1 LFLVYLLGKGE
12 VILVGKTKITKQ
24 FIITQTVLYVFIMA
38 FVITFK
44 LIFGDKNVLV
54 GVMGIT
60 AMLMLTQINLTV
72 SPGKNLVKLLII
84 NLGIGILTY
93 LANLN
98 IWAAIPI
105 NFIGIFIIA
114 YTFYYNLKSPV
125 YLPFTLQ
132 YMFLLATPITVAEL
146 PMRLLSL
153 LVAPIGIMLIQFAI
167 NKNKTTKVG
176 NKIIVGIC
184 DNLIKKINNNENK
197 LAINKAIK
205 SNANEFRKI
214 IYDNRKDNFYVTEE
228 GRIKLNIVIILE
240 KLSNLLDEN
249 TTNKQVLNDLII
261 CLQEVKNSLG
271 KEDDLKNITDTI
283 SRILNNYK
291 KDNIHDLVS
300 LRILN
305 TINMLNISLEELK
318 LLGKENYNI
327 IKASKDIPETYKM
340 VNIHKKEF
348 YTKSVKFSYAI
359 RVSLGIT
366 ISAFI
371 ADYFNFPEG
380 RWIYFTAFAIIIP
393 IYELSKKKLRD
404 RMFATLVGGAII
416 VISFTIFKNM
426 LIRMLI
432 IMVAGYLRSYTSTYR
447 YGTICTTICAIGA
460 AAMTGGAVILTIDRI
475 VFVILGTIIAI
486 IINRFILPV
495 RMKDANEELLGT
507 YRQVLYGMLNEVYEE
522 AINKNDN
529 THEMDTLLL
538 VTTMIEERLAVNNG
552 DSITEEYNSYFDK
565 LRILII
571 DIYQLYTLIRI
582 SEIKN
587 NNIENIVEDLKVL
600 SNIDNIDISNKIKDV
615 EEHIKTAN
623 GIDNKIIFSSLRGV
637 LSEIKEIKDM
647 NKVLN
652 KKAI

>member
-1 LFLVYLLGKGE
+1 MAC
-12 VILVGKTKITKQ
+12 KTKITKQ
-24 FIITQTVLYVFIMA
+24 FIISQTILYVFIMA

-44 LIFGDKNVLV
+44 FIFGDKNILV

-60 AMLMLTQINLTV
+60 AILMLTQINLTV
-72 SPGKNLVKLLII
+72 SPGKNLVKLIII
-84 NLGIGILTY
+84 NLGIGIFTY

-98 IWAAIPI
+98 VWAAIPI

-114 YTFYYNLKSPV
+114 YTFYYNLKTPV

-132 YMFLLATPITVAEL
+132 YMFLLATPITAAEL

-153 LVAPIGIMLIQFAI
+153 LVAPIGIMLIQFVV

-176 NKIIVGIC
+176 NKLIGGIC
-184 DNLIKKINNNENK
+184 DNLIKKINNDENK
-197 LAINKAIK
+197 VEINEAIK
-205 SNANEFRKI
+205 KNANDFRKI

-240 KLSNLLDEN
+240 KLSNLLDEK
-249 TTNKQVLNDLII
+249 TTNKQILNDLII
-261 CLQEVKNSLG
+261 CLQELKRSLG
-271 KEDDLKNITDTI
+271 KEEDLRNITDITGNI
-283 SRILNNYK
+283 INNYK
-291 KDNIHDLVS
+291 KDNSYDLVS
-300 LRILN
+300 LKILN
-305 TINMLNISLEELK
+305 TINMLNISLKELK
-318 LLGKENYNI
+318 SLGKENYNT
-327 IKASKDIPETYKM
+327 IKSSKDVPEKYKM
-340 VNIHKKEF
+340 INIHKREF
-348 YTKSVKFSYAI
+348 YTSSVKFSYAI

-366 ISAFI
+366 IAAFI
-371 ADYFNFPEG
+371 ADYFKLPEG

-416 VISFTIFKNM
+416 VLSFTIFKNA

-460 AAMTGGAVILTIDRI
+460 AAMTGGAVVLTIDRI
-475 VFVILGTIIAI
+475 VFVIFGTIIAI

-495 RMKDANEELLGT
+495 RMKDANNELLGT
-507 YRQVLYGMLNEVYEE
+507 YNEVVHGMLNKVYEE
-522 AINKNDN
+522 AINTGDN

-552 DSITEEYNSYFDK
+552 DSITEEYSSYFDK

-571 DIYQLYTLIRI
+571 DIYQLYTLVRI
-582 SEIKN
+582 NKA
-587 NNIENIVEDLKVL
+587 ENSKVEYLIEDLKGL
-600 SNIDNIDISNKIKDV
+600 SNIDNIDINNKIKGV
-615 EEHIKTAN
+615 EEHIKIAN
-623 GIDNKIIFSSLRGV
+623 GIDNKIIFASLRGV
-637 LSEIKEIKDM
+637 LTEIKELRGI
-647 NKVLN
+647 NKLLD
-652 KKAI
+652 KSAI

>member
-1 LFLVYLLGKGE
+1 MA
-12 VILVGKTKITKQ
+12 GKTKITKQ
-24 FIITQTVLYVFIMA
+24 FIISQTILYVFIMA

-44 LIFGDKNVLV
+44 IIFGDKNILV

-60 AMLMLTQINLTV
+60 AILMLTQINLTV

-84 NLGIGILTY
+84 NLGIGIFTY

-98 IWAAIPI
+98 IWAAITI
-105 NFIGIFIIA
+105 NFIGIFVIA
-114 YTFYYNLKSPV
+114 YTFYYNLKTPV

-132 YMFLLATPITVAEL
+132 YMFLLATPITAAEL

-153 LVAPIGIMLIQFAI
+153 LVAPIGIMLIQFVV

-176 NKIIVGIC
+176 NKLIGGIC
-184 DNLIKKINNNENK
+184 DNLIKKINNDENK
-197 LAINKAIK
+197 VEINEAIK
-205 SNANEFRKI
+205 KNANDFRKI

-240 KLSNLLDEN
+240 KLSNLLDEK
-249 TTNKQVLNDLII
+249 TTNKQILNDLII
-261 CLQEVKNSLG
+261 CLQELKRSLG
-271 KEDDLKNITDTI
+271 KEEDLRNITDITGNI
-283 SRILNNYK
+283 INNYK
-291 KDNIHDLVS
+291 KDNSYDLVS

-305 TINMLNISLEELK
+305 TINMLNISLKELK
-318 LLGKENYNI
+318 SLGKENYNT
-327 IKASKDIPETYKM
+327 IKSSKDVPEKYKM
-340 VNIHKKEF
+340 TNIHKREF
-348 YTKSVKFSYAI
+348 YTSSVKFSYAI

-366 ISAFI
+366 IAAFI
-371 ADYFNFPEG
+371 ADYFKLPEG

-416 VISFTIFKNM
+416 VLSFTIFKNA

-460 AAMTGGAVILTIDRI
+460 AAMTGGAVVLTIDRI
-475 VFVILGTIIAI
+475 VFVIFGTIIAI

-495 RMKDANEELLGT
+495 RMKDANNELLGT
-507 YRQVLYGMLNEVYEE
+507 YNEVVHGMLNKVYEE
-522 AINKNDN
+522 AINTGDN

-552 DSITEEYNSYFDK
+552 DSITEEYSSYFDK

-571 DIYQLYTLIRI
+571 DIYQLYTLVRI
-582 SEIKN
+582 NKA
-587 NNIENIVEDLKVL
+587 ENSKVEYLIEDLKGL
-600 SNIDNIDISNKIKDV
+600 SNIDNIDINNKIKGV

-623 GIDNKIIFSSLRGV
+623 GIDNKIIFASLRGV
-637 LSEIKEIKDM
+637 LTEIKELRGI
-647 NKVLN
+647 NKLLD
-652 KKAI
+652 KSAI

>member
-1 LFLVYLLGKGE
+1 MAE
-12 VILVGKTKITKQ
+12 KTKITNQ
-24 FIITQTVLYVFIMA
+24 FIISQTILYVFIMA

-44 LIFGDKNVLV
+44 IIFGDKNILV

-60 AMLMLTQINLTV
+60 AILMLTQINLTV
-72 SPGKNLVKLLII
+72 SPGKNLVKLIII
-84 NLGIGILTY
+84 NLGIGIFTY

-98 IWAAIPI
+98 VWAAIPI

-114 YTFYYNLKSPV
+114 YTFYYNLKTPV

-132 YMFLLATPITVAEL
+132 YMFLLATPITAAEL

-153 LVAPIGIMLIQFAI
+153 LVAPIGIMLIQFVV

-176 NKIIVGIC
+176 NKLIGGIC
-184 DNLIKKINNNENK
+184 DNIIKKINNDENK
-197 LAINKAIK
+197 VEINEAIK
-205 SNANEFRKI
+205 KNANDFRKI

-240 KLSNLLDEN
+240 KLSNLLDEK
-249 TTNKQVLNDLII
+249 TTNKQILNDLII
-261 CLQEVKNSLG
+261 CLQELKRSLG
-271 KEDDLKNITDTI
+271 KEEDLRNITDITGNI
-283 SRILNNYK
+283 INNYK
-291 KDNIHDLVS
+291 KDNSYDLVS
-300 LRILN
+300 LKILN
-305 TINMLNISLEELK
+305 TINMLNISLKELK
-318 LLGKENYNI
+318 SLGKENYNT
-327 IKASKDIPETYKM
+327 IKSSKDVPEKYKM
-340 VNIHKKEF
+340 INIHKREF
-348 YTKSVKFSYAI
+348 YTSSVKFSYAI

-366 ISAFI
+366 IAAFI
-371 ADYFNFPEG
+371 ADYFKLPEG

-416 VISFTIFKNM
+416 VLSFTIFKNA

-460 AAMTGGAVILTIDRI
+460 AAMTGGAVVLTIDRI
-475 VFVILGTIIAI
+475 VFVIFGTIIAI

-495 RMKDANEELLGT
+495 RMKDANNELLGT
-507 YRQVLYGMLNEVYEE
+507 YNEVVHGMLNKVYEE
-522 AINKNDN
+522 AINTGDN

-552 DSITEEYNSYFDK
+552 DSITEEYSSYFDK

-571 DIYQLYTLIRI
+571 DIYQLYTLVRI
-582 SEIKN
+582 NKA
-587 NNIENIVEDLKVL
+587 ENSKVEYLIEDLKGL
-600 SNIDNIDISNKIKDV
+600 SNIDNIDINNKIKGV
-615 EEHIKTAN
+615 EEHIKIAN
-623 GIDNKIIFSSLRGV
+623 GIDNKIIFASLRGV
-637 LSEIKEIKDM
+637 LTEIKELRGI
-647 NKVLN
+647 NKLLD
-652 KKAI
+652 KSAI

>member
-1 LFLVYLLGKGE
+1 MA
-12 VILVGKTKITKQ
+12 GKTKITKQ
-24 FIITQTVLYVFIMA
+24 FIISQTILYVFIMA

-44 LIFGDKNVLV
+44 IIFGDKNILV

-60 AMLMLTQINLTV
+60 AILMLTQINLTV
-72 SPGKNLVKLLII
+72 SPGKNLVKLIII
-84 NLGIGILTY
+84 NLGIGIFTY

-98 IWAAIPI
+98 VWAAIPI

-114 YTFYYNLKSPV
+114 YTFYYNLKTPV

-132 YMFLLATPITVAEL
+132 YMFLLATPITAAEL

-153 LVAPIGIMLIQFAI
+153 LVAPIGIMLIQFVV

-176 NKIIVGIC
+176 NKLIGGIC
-184 DNLIKKINNNENK
+184 DNLIKKINNDENK
-197 LAINKAIK
+197 VEINEAIK
-205 SNANEFRKI
+205 KNANDFRKI

-240 KLSNLLDEN
+240 KLSNLLDEK
-249 TTNKQVLNDLII
+249 TTNKQILNDLII
-261 CLQEVKNSLG
+261 CLQELKRSLG
-271 KEDDLKNITDTI
+271 KEEDLRNITDITGNI
-283 SRILNNYK
+283 INNYK
-291 KDNIHDLVS
+291 KDNSYDLVS
-300 LRILN
+300 LKILN
-305 TINMLNISLEELK
+305 TINMLNISLKELK
-318 LLGKENYNI
+318 SLGKENYNT
-327 IKASKDIPETYKM
+327 IKSSKDVPEKYKM
-340 VNIHKKEF
+340 INIHKREF
-348 YTKSVKFSYAI
+348 YTSSVKFSYAI

-366 ISAFI
+366 IAAFI
-371 ADYFNFPEG
+371 ADYFKLPEG

-416 VISFTIFKNM
+416 VLSFTIFKNA

-460 AAMTGGAVILTIDRI
+460 AAMTGGAVVLTIDRI
-475 VFVILGTIIAI
+475 VFVIFGTIIAI

-495 RMKDANEELLGT
+495 RMKDANNELLGT
-507 YRQVLYGMLNEVYEE
+507 YNEVVHGMLNKVYEE
-522 AINKNDN
+522 AINTGDN

-552 DSITEEYNSYFDK
+552 DSITEEYSSYFDK

-571 DIYQLYTLIRI
+571 DIYQLYTLVRI
-582 SEIKN
+582 NKA
-587 NNIENIVEDLKVL
+587 ENSKVEYLIEDLKGL
-600 SNIDNIDISNKIKDV
+600 SNIDNIDINNKIKGV
-615 EEHIKTAN
+615 EEHIKIAN
-623 GIDNKIIFSSLRGV
+623 GIDNKIIFASLRGV
-637 LSEIKEIKDM
+637 LTEIKELRGI
-647 NKVLN
+647 NKLLD
-652 KKAI
+652 KSAI

>member
-1 LFLVYLLGKGE
+1 MA
-12 VILVGKTKITKQ
+12 GKTKITKQ
-24 FIITQTVLYVFIMA
+24 FIISQTILYVFIMA

-44 LIFGDKNVLV
+44 IIFGDKNILV

-60 AMLMLTQINLTV
+60 AILMLTQINLTV
-72 SPGKNLVKLLII
+72 SPGKNLSKLLII
-84 NLGIGILTY
+84 NLGIGIFTY

-105 NFIGIFIIA
+105 NFIGIFVIA
-114 YTFYYNLKSPV
+114 YTFYYNLKTPV

-132 YMFLLATPITVAEL
+132 YMFLLATPITAAEL

-153 LVAPIGIMLIQFAI
+153 LVAPIGIMLIQFVV

-176 NKIIVGIC
+176 NKLIGGIC
-184 DNLIKKINNNENK
+184 DNIIKKINNDENK
-197 LAINKAIK
+197 VEINEAIK
-205 SNANEFRKI
+205 KNANDFRKI

-240 KLSNLLDEN
+240 KLSNLLDEK
-249 TTNKQVLNDLII
+249 TTNKQILNDLII
-261 CLQEVKNSLG
+261 CLQELKRSLG
-271 KEDDLKNITDTI
+271 KEEDLRNITDITGNI
-283 SRILNNYK
+283 INNYK
-291 KDNIHDLVS
+291 KDNSYDLVS
-300 LRILN
+300 LKILN
-305 TINMLNISLEELK
+305 TINMLNISLKELK
-318 LLGKENYNI
+318 SLGKENYNT
-327 IKASKDIPETYKM
+327 IKSSKDVPEKYKM
-340 VNIHKKEF
+340 INIHKREF
-348 YTKSVKFSYAI
+348 YTSSVKFSYAI

-366 ISAFI
+366 IAAFI
-371 ADYFNFPEG
+371 ADYFKLPEG

-416 VISFTIFKNM
+416 VLSFTIFKNA

-460 AAMTGGAVILTIDRI
+460 AAMTGGAVVLTIDRI
-475 VFVILGTIIAI
+475 VFVIFGTIIAI

-495 RMKDANEELLGT
+495 RMKDANNELLGT
-507 YRQVLYGMLNEVYEE
+507 YNEVVHGMLNKVYEE
-522 AINKNDN
+522 AINTGDN

-552 DSITEEYNSYFDK
+552 DSITEEYSSYFDK

-571 DIYQLYTLIRI
+571 DIYQLYTLVRI
-582 SEIKN
+582 NKA
-587 NNIENIVEDLKVL
+587 ENSKVEYLIEDLKGL
-600 SNIDNIDISNKIKDV
+600 SNIDNIDINNKIKGV
-615 EEHIKTAN
+615 EEHIKIAN
-623 GIDNKIIFSSLRGV
+623 GIDNKIIFASLRGV
-637 LSEIKEIKDM
+637 LTEIKELRGI
-647 NKVLN
+647 NKLLD
-652 KKAI
+652 KSAI

>member
-1 LFLVYLLGKGE
+1 MA
-12 VILVGKTKITKQ
+12 GKTKITKQ
-24 FIITQTVLYVFIMA
+24 FIISQTILYVFIMA

-44 LIFGDKNVLV
+44 IIFGDKNILV

-60 AMLMLTQINLTV
+60 AILMLTQINLTV

-84 NLGIGILTY
+84 NLGIGIFTY

-105 NFIGIFIIA
+105 NFIGIFVIA
-114 YTFYYNLKSPV
+114 YTFYYNLKTPV

-132 YMFLLATPITVAEL
+132 YMFLLATPITAAEL

-153 LVAPIGIMLIQFAI
+153 LVAPIGIMLIQFVV

-176 NKIIVGIC
+176 NKLIGGIC
-184 DNLIKKINNNENK
+184 DNLIKKINNDENK
-197 LAINKAIK
+197 VEINEAIK
-205 SNANEFRKI
+205 KNANDFRKI

-240 KLSNLLDEN
+240 KLSNLLDEK
-249 TTNKQVLNDLII
+249 TTNKQILNDLII
-261 CLQEVKNSLG
+261 CLQELKRSLG
-271 KEDDLKNITDTI
+271 KEEDLRNITDITGNI
-283 SRILNNYK
+283 INSYK
-291 KDNIHDLVS
+291 KDNSYDLVS

-305 TINMLNISLEELK
+305 TINMLNISLKELK
-318 LLGKENYNI
+318 SLGKENYNT
-327 IKASKDIPETYKM
+327 IKSSKDVPEKYKM
-340 VNIHKKEF
+340 TNIHKREF
-348 YTKSVKFSYAI
+348 YTSSVKFSYAI

-366 ISAFI
+366 IAAFI
-371 ADYFNFPEG
+371 ADYFKLPEG

-416 VISFTIFKNM
+416 VLSFTIFKNA

-460 AAMTGGAVILTIDRI
+460 AAMTGGAVVLTIDRI
-475 VFVILGTIIAI
+475 VFVIFGTIIAI

-495 RMKDANEELLGT
+495 RMKDANNELLGT
-507 YRQVLYGMLNEVYEE
+507 YNEVVHGMLNKVYEE
-522 AINKNDN
+522 AINTGDN

-552 DSITEEYNSYFDK
+552 DSITEEYSSYFDK

-571 DIYQLYTLIRI
+571 DIYQLYTLVRI
-582 SEIKN
+582 NKA
-587 NNIENIVEDLKVL
+587 ENSKVEYLIEDLKGL
-600 SNIDNIDISNKIKDV
+600 SNIDNIDINNKIKGV

-623 GIDNKIIFSSLRGV
+623 GIDNKIIFASLRGV
-637 LSEIKEIKDM
+637 LTEIKELRGI
-647 NKVLN
+647 NKLLD
-652 KKAI
+652 KSAI

>member
-1 LFLVYLLGKGE
+1 MAE
-12 VILVGKTKITKQ
+12 KTKITKQ
-24 FIITQTVLYVFIMA
+24 FIISQTILYVFIMV

-44 LIFGDKNVLV
+44 IIFGDKNILV

-60 AMLMLTQINLTV
+60 AILMLTQINLTV
-72 SPGKNLVKLLII
+72 SPGKNLSKLLII
-84 NLGIGILTY
+84 NLGIGIFTY

-98 IWAAIPI
+98 IWGAIPL

-125 YLPFTLQ
+125 YLPFGLQ
-132 YMFLLATPITVAEL
+132 YMFLLSTPITAAEL

-153 LVAPIGIMLIQFAI
+153 LVAPIGIMLIQFVV

-176 NKIIVGIC
+176 NKLIGGIC
-184 DNLIKKINNNENK
+184 DNLIKKINNDENK
-197 LAINKAIK
+197 VEINEAIK
-205 SNANEFRKI
+205 KNANDFRKI

-240 KLSNLLDEN
+240 KLSNLLDEK
-249 TTNKQVLNDLII
+249 TTNKQILNDLII
-261 CLQEVKNSLG
+261 CLQELKRSLG
-271 KEDDLKNITDTI
+271 KEEDLRNITDITGNI
-283 SRILNNYK
+283 INNYK
-291 KDNIHDLVS
+291 KDNSYDLVS

-305 TINMLNISLEELK
+305 TINMLNISLKELK
-318 LLGKENYNI
+318 SLGKENYNT
-327 IKASKDIPETYKM
+327 IKSSKDVPEKYKM
-340 VNIHKKEF
+340 TNIHKREF
-348 YTKSVKFSYAI
+348 YTSSVKFSYAI

-366 ISAFI
+366 IAAFI
-371 ADYFNFPEG
+371 ADYFKLPEG

-416 VISFTIFKNM
+416 VLSFTIFKNA

-460 AAMTGGAVILTIDRI
+460 AAMTGGAVVLTIDRI
-475 VFVILGTIIAI
+475 VFVIFGTIIAI

-495 RMKDANEELLGT
+495 RMKDANNELLGT
-507 YRQVLYGMLNEVYEE
+507 YNEVVHGMLNKVYEE
-522 AINKNDN
+522 AINTGDN

-552 DSITEEYNSYFDK
+552 DSITEEYSSYFDK

-571 DIYQLYTLIRI
+571 DIYQLYTLVRI
-582 SEIKN
+582 NKA
-587 NNIENIVEDLKVL
+587 ENSKVEYLIEDLKGL
-600 SNIDNIDISNKIKDV
+600 SNIDNIDINNKIKGV

-623 GIDNKIIFSSLRGV
+623 GIDNKIIFASLRGV
-637 LSEIKEIKDM
+637 LTEIKELRGI
-647 NKVLN
+647 NKLLD
-652 KKAI
+652 KSAI

>member
-1 LFLVYLLGKGE
+1 MA
-12 VILVGKTKITKQ
+12 GKTKITKQ
-24 FIITQTVLYVFIMA
+24 FIISQTILYVFIMA

-44 LIFGDKNVLV
+44 IIFGDKNILV

-60 AMLMLTQINLTV
+60 AILMLTQINLTV
-72 SPGKNLVKLLII
+72 SPGKNLSKLLII
-84 NLGIGILTY
+84 NLGIGIFTY

-114 YTFYYNLKSPV
+114 YTFYYNLKTPV

-132 YMFLLATPITVAEL
+132 YMFLLATPITAAEL

-153 LVAPIGIMLIQFAI
+153 LVAPIGIMLIQFVV

-176 NKIIVGIC
+176 NKLIGGIC
-184 DNLIKKINNNENK
+184 DNIIKKINNDENK
-197 LAINKAIK
+197 VEINEAIK
-205 SNANEFRKI
+205 KNANDFRKI

-240 KLSNLLDEN
+240 KLSNLLDEK
-249 TTNKQVLNDLII
+249 TTNKQILNDLII
-261 CLQEVKNSLG
+261 CLQELKRSLG
-271 KEDDLKNITDTI
+271 KEEDLRNITDITGNI
-283 SRILNNYK
+283 INNYK
-291 KDNIHDLVS
+291 KDNSYDLVS
-300 LRILN
+300 LKILN
-305 TINMLNISLEELK
+305 TINMLNISLKELK
-318 LLGKENYNI
+318 SLGKENYNT
-327 IKASKDIPETYKM
+327 IKSSKDVPEKYKM
-340 VNIHKKEF
+340 INIHKREF
-348 YTKSVKFSYAI
+348 YTSSVKFSYAI

-366 ISAFI
+366 IAAFI
-371 ADYFNFPEG
+371 ADYFKLPEG

-416 VISFTIFKNM
+416 VLSFTIFKNA

-460 AAMTGGAVILTIDRI
+460 AAMTGGAVVLTIDRI
-475 VFVILGTIIAI
+475 VFVIFGTIIAI

-495 RMKDANEELLGT
+495 RMKDANNELLGT
-507 YRQVLYGMLNEVYEE
+507 YNEVVHGMLNKVYEE
-522 AINKNDN
+522 AINTGDN

-552 DSITEEYNSYFDK
+552 DSITEEYSSYFDK

-571 DIYQLYTLIRI
+571 DIYQLYTLVRI
-582 SEIKN
+582 NKA
-587 NNIENIVEDLKVL
+587 ENSKVEYLIEDLKGL
-600 SNIDNIDISNKIKDV
+600 SNIDNIDINNKIKGV
-615 EEHIKTAN
+615 EEHIKIAN
-623 GIDNKIIFSSLRGV
+623 GIDNKIIFASLRGV
-637 LSEIKEIKDM
+637 LTEIKELRGI
-647 NKVLN
+647 NKLLD
-652 KKAI
+652 KSAI

>member
-1 LFLVYLLGKGE
+1 MA
-12 VILVGKTKITKQ
+12 GKTKITKQ

-132 YMFLLATPITVAEL
+132 YMFLLATPITAAEL

-176 NKIIVGIC
+176 NKLIGGIC
-184 DNLIKKINNNENK
+184 DNLIKKINNNDNK
-197 LAINKAIK
+197 EDINKAIK

-271 KEDDLKNITDTI
+271 KDDDLKNITDTI

-318 LLGKENYNI
+318 SLGKENYNI

-371 ADYFNFPEG
+371 ADYFKFPEG

-552 DSITEEYNSYFDK
+552 DSITEEYSSHFDK

-571 DIYQLYTLIRI
+571 DIYQLYTLVRI
-582 SEIKN
+582 NEVKN
-587 NNIENIVEDLKVL
+587 NNVQNMVEDLKLL
-600 SNIDNIDISNKIKDV
+600 SNIDNIDINNKIKNV
-615 EEHIKTAN
+615 EDHIKTAN
-623 GIDNKIIFSSLRGV
+623 GIDNKIIFASIRGV
-637 LSEIKEIKDM
+637 LSEIKELKDM
-647 NKVLN
+647 NKALDTQ
-652 KKAI
+652 AI

>member
-1 LFLVYLLGKGE
+1 MA
-12 VILVGKTKITKQ
+12 GKTKITKQ
-24 FIITQTVLYVFIMA
+24 FIISQTILYVFIMA

-44 LIFGDKNVLV
+44 IIFGDKNILV

-60 AMLMLTQINLTV
+60 AILMLTQINLTV

-84 NLGIGILTY
+84 NLGIGIFTY

-98 IWAAIPI
+98 VWAAIPI
-105 NFIGIFIIA
+105 NFIGIFVIA
-114 YTFYYNLKSPV
+114 YTFYYNLKTPV

-132 YMFLLATPITVAEL
+132 YMFLLATPITAAEL

-153 LVAPIGIMLIQFAI
+153 LVAPIGIMLIQFVV

-176 NKIIVGIC
+176 NKLIGGIC
-184 DNLIKKINNNENK
+184 DNIIKKINNDENK
-197 LAINKAIK
+197 VEINEAIK
-205 SNANEFRKI
+205 KNANDFRKI

-240 KLSNLLDEN
+240 KLSNLLDEK
-249 TTNKQVLNDLII
+249 TTNKQILNDLII
-261 CLQEVKNSLG
+261 CLQELKRSLG
-271 KEDDLKNITDTI
+271 KEEDLRNITDITGNI
-283 SRILNNYK
+283 INNYK
-291 KDNIHDLVS
+291 KDNSYDLVS

-305 TINMLNISLEELK
+305 TINMLNISLKELK
-318 LLGKENYNI
+318 SLGKENYNT
-327 IKASKDIPETYKM
+327 IKSSKDVPEKYKM
-340 VNIHKKEF
+340 TNIHKREF
-348 YTKSVKFSYAI
+348 YTSSVKFSYAI

-366 ISAFI
+366 IAAFI
-371 ADYFNFPEG
+371 ADYFKLPEG

-416 VISFTIFKNM
+416 VLSFTIFKNA

-460 AAMTGGAVILTIDRI
+460 AAMTGGAVVLTIDRI
-475 VFVILGTIIAI
+475 VFVIFGTIIAI

-495 RMKDANEELLGT
+495 RMKDANNELLGT
-507 YRQVLYGMLNEVYEE
+507 YNEVVHGMLNKVYEE
-522 AINKNDN
+522 AINTGDN

-552 DSITEEYNSYFDK
+552 DSITEEYSSYFDK

-571 DIYQLYTLIRI
+571 DIYQLYTLVRI
-582 SEIKN
+582 NKA
-587 NNIENIVEDLKVL
+587 ENSKVEYLIEDLKGL
-600 SNIDNIDISNKIKDV
+600 SNIDNIDINNKIKGV
-615 EEHIKTAN
+615 EEHIKIAN
-623 GIDNKIIFSSLRGV
+623 GIDNKIIFASLRGV
-637 LSEIKEIKDM
+637 LTEIKELRGI
-647 NKVLN
+647 NKLLD
-652 KKAI
+652 KSAI

>member
-1 LFLVYLLGKGE
+1 MA
-12 VILVGKTKITKQ
+12 GKTKITKQ
-24 FIITQTVLYVFIMA
+24 FIISQTILYVFIMA

-44 LIFGDKNVLV
+44 IIFGDKNILV

-60 AMLMLTQINLTV
+60 AILMLTQINLTV

-84 NLGIGILTY
+84 NLGIGIFTY

-105 NFIGIFIIA
+105 NFIGIFVIA
-114 YTFYYNLKSPV
+114 YTFYYNLKTPV

-132 YMFLLATPITVAEL
+132 YMFLLATPITAAEL

-153 LVAPIGIMLIQFAI
+153 LVAPIGIMLIQFVV

-176 NKIIVGIC
+176 NKLIGGIC
-184 DNLIKKINNNENK
+184 DNLIKKINNDENK
-197 LAINKAIK
+197 VEINEAIK
-205 SNANEFRKI
+205 KNANDFRKI

-240 KLSNLLDEN
+240 KLSNLLDEK
-249 TTNKQVLNDLII
+249 TTNKQILNDLII
-261 CLQEVKNSLG
+261 CLQELKRSLG
-271 KEDDLKNITDTI
+271 KEEDLRNITDITGNI
-283 SRILNNYK
+283 INNYK
-291 KDNIHDLVS
+291 KDNSYDLVS
-300 LRILN
+300 LKILN
-305 TINMLNISLEELK
+305 TINMLNISLKELK
-318 LLGKENYNI
+318 SLGKENYNT
-327 IKASKDIPETYKM
+327 IKSSKDVPEKYKM
-340 VNIHKKEF
+340 TNIHKREF
-348 YTKSVKFSYAI
+348 YTSSVKFSYAI

-366 ISAFI
+366 IAAFI
-371 ADYFNFPEG
+371 ADYFKLPEG

-416 VISFTIFKNM
+416 VLSFTIFKNA

-460 AAMTGGAVILTIDRI
+460 AAMTGGAVVLTIDRI
-475 VFVILGTIIAI
+475 VFVIFGTIIAI

-495 RMKDANEELLGT
+495 RMKDANNELLGT
-507 YRQVLYGMLNEVYEE
+507 YNEVVHGMLNKVYEE
-522 AINKNDN
+522 AINTGDN

-552 DSITEEYNSYFDK
+552 DSITEEYSSYFDK

-571 DIYQLYTLIRI
+571 DIYQLYTLVRI
-582 SEIKN
+582 NKA
-587 NNIENIVEDLKVL
+587 ENSKVEYLIEDLKGL
-600 SNIDNIDISNKIKDV
+600 SNIDNIDINNKIKGV
-615 EEHIKTAN
+615 EEHIKIAN
-623 GIDNKIIFSSLRGV
+623 GIDNKIIFASLRGV
-637 LSEIKEIKDM
+637 LTEIKELRGI
-647 NKVLN
+647 NKLLD
-652 KKAI
+652 KSAI

>member
-1 LFLVYLLGKGE
+1 MA
-12 VILVGKTKITKQ
+12 GKTKITKQ
-24 FIITQTVLYVFIMA
+24 FIISQTILYVFIMA

-44 LIFGDKNVLV
+44 IIFGDKNILV

-60 AMLMLTQINLTV
+60 AILMLTQINLTV
-72 SPGKNLVKLLII
+72 SPGKNLVQLLII
-84 NLGIGILTY
+84 NLGIGIFTY

-105 NFIGIFIIA
+105 NFIGIFVIA

-132 YMFLLATPITVAEL
+132 YMFLLATPITAAEL
-146 PMRLLSL
+146 PMRLLSH
-153 LVAPIGIMLIQFAI
+153 LVAPIGIMLIQFVV

-176 NKIIVGIC
+176 NKLIGGIC
-184 DNLIKKINNNENK
+184 DNLIKKINNDENK
-197 LAINKAIK
+197 VEINEAIK
-205 SNANEFRKI
+205 KNANDFRKI

-240 KLSNLLDEN
+240 KLSNLLDEK
-249 TTNKQVLNDLII
+249 TTNKQILNDLII
-261 CLQEVKNSLG
+261 CLQELKRSLG
-271 KEDDLKNITDTI
+271 KEEDLRNITDITGNI
-283 SRILNNYK
+283 INNYK
-291 KDNIHDLVS
+291 KDNSYDLVS

-305 TINMLNISLEELK
+305 TINMLNISLKELK
-318 LLGKENYNI
+318 SLGKENYNT
-327 IKASKDIPETYKM
+327 IKSSKDVPEKYKM
-340 VNIHKKEF
+340 TNIHKREF
-348 YTKSVKFSYAI
+348 YTSSVKFSYAI

-366 ISAFI
+366 IAAFI
-371 ADYFNFPEG
+371 ADYFKLPEG

-416 VISFTIFKNM
+416 VLSFTIFKNA

-460 AAMTGGAVILTIDRI
+460 AAMTGGAVVLTIDRI
-475 VFVILGTIIAI
+475 VFVIFGTIIAI

-495 RMKDANEELLGT
+495 RMKDANNELLGT
-507 YRQVLYGMLNEVYEE
+507 YNEVVHGMLNKVYEE
-522 AINKNDN
+522 AINTGDN

-552 DSITEEYNSYFDK
+552 DSITEEYSSYFDK

-571 DIYQLYTLIRI
+571 DIYQLYTLVRI
-582 SEIKN
+582 NKA
-587 NNIENIVEDLKVL
+587 ENSKVEYLIEDLKGL
-600 SNIDNIDISNKIKDV
+600 SNIDNIDINNKIKGV
-615 EEHIKTAN
+615 EEHIKIAN
-623 GIDNKIIFSSLRGV
+623 GIDNKIIFASLRGV
-637 LSEIKEIKDM
+637 LTEIKELRGI
-647 NKVLN
+647 NKLLD
-652 KKAI
+652 KSAI

>member
-1 LFLVYLLGKGE
+1 MA
-12 VILVGKTKITKQ
+12 GKTKITKQ
-24 FIITQTVLYVFIMA
+24 FIISQTILYVFIMA

-44 LIFGDKNVLV
+44 IIFGDKNILV

-60 AMLMLTQINLTV
+60 AILMLTQINLTV

-84 NLGIGILTY
+84 NLGIGIFTY

-105 NFIGIFIIA
+105 NFIGIFVIA
-114 YTFYYNLKSPV
+114 YTFYYNLKTPV

-132 YMFLLATPITVAEL
+132 YMFLLATPITAAEL

-153 LVAPIGIMLIQFAI
+153 LVAPIGIMLIQFVV

-176 NKIIVGIC
+176 NKLIGGIC
-184 DNLIKKINNNENK
+184 DNIIKKINNDENK
-197 LAINKAIK
+197 VEINEAIK
-205 SNANEFRKI
+205 KNANDFRKI

-240 KLSNLLDEN
+240 KLSNLLDEK
-249 TTNKQVLNDLII
+249 TTNKQILNDLII
-261 CLQEVKNSLG
+261 CLQELKRSLG
-271 KEDDLKNITDTI
+271 KEEDLRNITDITGNI
-283 SRILNNYK
+283 INNYK
-291 KDNIHDLVS
+291 KDNSYDLVS
-300 LRILN
+300 LKILN
-305 TINMLNISLEELK
+305 TINMLNISLKELK
-318 LLGKENYNI
+318 SLGKENYNT
-327 IKASKDIPETYKM
+327 IKSSKDVPEKYKM
-340 VNIHKKEF
+340 TNIHKREF
-348 YTKSVKFSYAI
+348 YTSSVKFSYAI

-366 ISAFI
+366 IAAFI
-371 ADYFNFPEG
+371 ADYFKLPEG

-416 VISFTIFKNM
+416 VLSFTIFKNA

-460 AAMTGGAVILTIDRI
+460 AAMTGGAVVLTIDRI
-475 VFVILGTIIAI
+475 VFVIFGTIIAI

-495 RMKDANEELLGT
+495 RMKDANNELLGT
-507 YRQVLYGMLNEVYEE
+507 YNEVVHGMLNKVYEE
-522 AINKNDN
+522 AINTGDN

-552 DSITEEYNSYFDK
+552 DSITEEYSSYFDK

-571 DIYQLYTLIRI
+571 DIYQLYTLVRI
-582 SEIKN
+582 NKA
-587 NNIENIVEDLKVL
+587 ENSKVEYLIEDLKGL
-600 SNIDNIDISNKIKDV
+600 SNIDNIDINNKIKGV
-615 EEHIKTAN
+615 EEHIKIAN
-623 GIDNKIIFSSLRGV
+623 GIDNKIIFASLRGV
-637 LSEIKEIKDM
+637 LTEIKELRGI
-647 NKVLN
+647 NKLLD
-652 KKAI
+652 KSAI

>member
-1 LFLVYLLGKGE
+1 MA
-12 VILVGKTKITKQ
+12 GKTKITKQ
-24 FIITQTVLYVFIMA
+24 FIISQTILYVFIMA

-44 LIFGDKNVLV
+44 IIFGDKNILV

-60 AMLMLTQINLTV
+60 AILMLTQINLTV

-84 NLGIGILTY
+84 NLGIGIFTY

-105 NFIGIFIIA
+105 NFIGIFVIA
-114 YTFYYNLKSPV
+114 YTFYYNLKTPV

-132 YMFLLATPITVAEL
+132 YMFLLATPITAAEL

-153 LVAPIGIMLIQFAI
+153 LVAPIGIMLIQFVV

-176 NKIIVGIC
+176 NKLIGGIC
-184 DNLIKKINNNENK
+184 DNLIKKINNDENK
-197 LAINKAIK
+197 VEINEAIK
-205 SNANEFRKI
+205 KNANDFRKI

-240 KLSNLLDEN
+240 KLSNLLDEK
-249 TTNKQVLNDLII
+249 TTNKQILNDLII
-261 CLQEVKNSLG
+261 CLQELKRSLG
-271 KEDDLKNITDTI
+271 KEEDLRNITDITGNI
-283 SRILNNYK
+283 INNYK
-291 KDNIHDLVS
+291 KDNSYDLVS

-305 TINMLNISLEELK
+305 TINMFNISLKELK
-318 LLGKENYNI
+318 SLGKENYNT
-327 IKASKDIPETYKM
+327 IKSSKDVPEKYKM
-340 VNIHKKEF
+340 TNIHKREF
-348 YTKSVKFSYAI
+348 YTSSVKFSYAI

-366 ISAFI
+366 IAAFI
-371 ADYFNFPEG
+371 ADYFKLPEG

-416 VISFTIFKNM
+416 VLSFTIFKNA

-460 AAMTGGAVILTIDRI
+460 AAMTGGAVVLTIDRI
-475 VFVILGTIIAI
+475 VFVIFGTIIAI

-495 RMKDANEELLGT
+495 RMKDANNELLGT
-507 YRQVLYGMLNEVYEE
+507 YNEVVHGMLNKVYEE
-522 AINKNDN
+522 AINTGDN

-552 DSITEEYNSYFDK
+552 DSITEEYSSYFDK

-571 DIYQLYTLIRI
+571 DIYQLYTLVRI
-582 SEIKN
+582 NKA
-587 NNIENIVEDLKVL
+587 ENSKVEYLIEDLKGL
-600 SNIDNIDISNKIKDV
+600 SNIDNIDINNKIKGV

-623 GIDNKIIFSSLRGV
+623 GIDNKIIFASLRGV
-637 LSEIKEIKDM
+637 LTEIKELRGI
-647 NKVLN
+647 NKLLD
-652 KKAI
+652 KSAI

>member
-1 LFLVYLLGKGE
+1 MA
-12 VILVGKTKITKQ
+12 GKTKITKQ
-24 FIITQTVLYVFIMA
+24 FIISQTILYVFIMA

-44 LIFGDKNVLV
+44 IIFGDKNILV

-60 AMLMLTQINLTV
+60 AILMLTQINLTV

-84 NLGIGILTY
+84 NLGIGIFTY

-98 IWAAIPI
+98 IWASIPI
-105 NFIGIFIIA
+105 NFIGIFVIA
-114 YTFYYNLKSPV
+114 YTFYYNLKTPV

-132 YMFLLATPITVAEL
+132 YMFLLATPITAAEL

-153 LVAPIGIMLIQFAI
+153 LVAPIGIMLIQFVV

-176 NKIIVGIC
+176 NKLIGGIC
-184 DNLIKKINNNENK
+184 DNLIKKINNDENK
-197 LAINKAIK
+197 VEINEAIK
-205 SNANEFRKI
+205 KNANDFRKI

-240 KLSNLLDEN
+240 KLSNLLDEK
-249 TTNKQVLNDLII
+249 TTNKQILNDLII
-261 CLQEVKNSLG
+261 CLQELKRSLG
-271 KEDDLKNITDTI
+271 KEEDLRNITDITGNI
-283 SRILNNYK
+283 INNYK
-291 KDNIHDLVS
+291 KDNSYDLVS

-305 TINMLNISLEELK
+305 TINMFNISLKELK
-318 LLGKENYNI
+318 SLGKENYNT
-327 IKASKDIPETYKM
+327 IKSSKDVPEKYKM
-340 VNIHKKEF
+340 TNIHKREF
-348 YTKSVKFSYAI
+348 YTSSVKFSYAI

-366 ISAFI
+366 IAAFI
-371 ADYFNFPEG
+371 ADYFKLPEG

-416 VISFTIFKNM
+416 VLSFTIFKNA

-460 AAMTGGAVILTIDRI
+460 AAMTGGAVVLTIDRI
-475 VFVILGTIIAI
+475 VFVIFGTIIAI

-495 RMKDANEELLGT
+495 RMKDANNELLGT
-507 YRQVLYGMLNEVYEE
+507 YNEVVHGMLNKVYEE
-522 AINKNDN
+522 AINTGDN

-552 DSITEEYNSYFDK
+552 DSITEEYSSYFDK

-571 DIYQLYTLIRI
+571 DIYQLYTLVRI
-582 SEIKN
+582 NKA
-587 NNIENIVEDLKVL
+587 ENSKVEYLIEDLKGL
-600 SNIDNIDISNKIKDV
+600 SNIDNIDINNKIKGV

-623 GIDNKIIFSSLRGV
+623 GIDNKIIFASLRGV
-637 LSEIKEIKDM
+637 LTEIKELRGI
-647 NKVLN
+647 NKLLD
-652 KKAI
+652 KSAI

>member
-1 LFLVYLLGKGE
+1 MAE
-12 VILVGKTKITKQ
+12 KTKITKQ
-24 FIITQTVLYVFIMA
+24 FIISQTILYVFIMA

-44 LIFGDKNVLV
+44 IIFGDKNILV

-60 AMLMLTQINLTV
+60 AILMLTQINLTV
-72 SPGKNLVKLLII
+72 SPGKNLVKLIII
-84 NLGIGILTY
+84 NLGIGIFTY

-98 IWAAIPI
+98 VWAAIPI

-114 YTFYYNLKSPV
+114 YTFYYNLKTPV

-132 YMFLLATPITVAEL
+132 YMFLLATPITAAEL

-153 LVAPIGIMLIQFAI
+153 LVAPIGIMLIQFVV

-176 NKIIVGIC
+176 NKLIGGIC
-184 DNLIKKINNNENK
+184 DNLIKKINNDENK
-197 LAINKAIK
+197 VEINEAIK
-205 SNANEFRKI
+205 KNANDFRKI

-240 KLSNLLDEN
+240 KLSNLLDEK
-249 TTNKQVLNDLII
+249 TTNKQILNDLII
-261 CLQEVKNSLG
+261 CLQELKRSLG
-271 KEDDLKNITDTI
+271 KEEDLRNITDITGNI
-283 SRILNNYK
+283 INNYK
-291 KDNIHDLVS
+291 KDNSYDLVS
-300 LRILN
+300 LKILN
-305 TINMLNISLEELK
+305 TINMLNISLKELK
-318 LLGKENYNI
+318 SLGKENYNT
-327 IKASKDIPETYKM
+327 IKSSKDVPEKYKM
-340 VNIHKKEF
+340 INIHKREF
-348 YTKSVKFSYAI
+348 YTSSVKFSYAI

-366 ISAFI
+366 IAAFI
-371 ADYFNFPEG
+371 ADYFKLPEG

-416 VISFTIFKNM
+416 VLSFTIFKNA

-460 AAMTGGAVILTIDRI
+460 AAMTGGAVVLTIDRI
-475 VFVILGTIIAI
+475 VFVIFGTIIAI

-495 RMKDANEELLGT
+495 RMKDANNELLGT
-507 YRQVLYGMLNEVYEE
+507 YNEVVHGMLNKVYEE
-522 AINKNDN
+522 AINTGDN

-552 DSITEEYNSYFDK
+552 DSITEEYSSYFDK

-571 DIYQLYTLIRI
+571 DIYQLYTLVRI
-582 SEIKN
+582 NKA
-587 NNIENIVEDLKVL
+587 ENSKVEYLIEDLKGL
-600 SNIDNIDISNKIKDV
+600 SNIDNIDINNKIKGV
-615 EEHIKTAN
+615 EEHIKIAN
-623 GIDNKIIFSSLRGV
+623 GIDNKIIFASLRGV
-637 LSEIKEIKDM
+637 LTEIKELRGI
-647 NKVLN
+647 NKLLD
-652 KKAI
+652 KSAI